1 MRWRSPCLAKF
12 GETWGTRRKCVPAPL
27 RGGTAE
33 GGCPHMSRG
42 IRTALVKTMIGDLRL
57 LEQLGEML
65 GWRVG
70 EKTVRDVMITHLL
83 KIRRKG
89 EGLGWLELNRAQRE
103 YSRTCGHRN
112 IVLKARQVGVTTYIA
127 ARFFVQTIT
136 HPGTL
141 TVQVAHTEDS
151 AEAIFSIVRRFWQ
164 NLPARMRRGAL
175 RTSRSNVRQL
185 VFPALDSEYR
195 VETADDNAG
204 RGMTIHHLHCSE
216 VSRWPHGGLETLAAL
231 RAAVVPEGE
240 IVLESTANGAA
251 GVFYEEWMKADE
263 TGYTRHFFPWWYD
276 KSYREDVRRSK
287 VLPFTEEELEL
298 VGTHGLTAKQIAW
311 RRKTW
316 KTMRG
321 LARQEY
327 AEDAVSCF
335 LASGE
340 CVFDMEAIERSAAQ
354 AAQPMQVQENGRL
367 LVWFPPNQARQRRYI
382 IGVDAAGGGSEG
394 DYACAQVI
402 ERTMG
407 LQCAELQGHFPPFE
421 LARRV
426 AALGSLYDNALVA
439 VERNNHGY
447 GVLAHL
453 KDLHY
458 ENLYQQNGQE
468 GRLTSVVTRP
478 AMIDNLAA
486 VLAEQPELF
495 HSARLLGELKTFV
508 RHADGHAAATE
519 GAHDD
524 CVMAM
529 AVALGVRREDAGR
542 TSRRRPMEMASLVV
556 G

>member
-1 MRWRSPCLAKF
+1 
-12 GETWGTRRKCVPAPL
+12 
-27 RGGTAE
+27 
-33 GGCPHMSRG
+33 
-42 IRTALVKTMIGDLRL
+42 MIGDLRL
-57 LEQLGEML
+57 LQQLGGIL
-65 GWRVG
+65 DCRAGDT
-70 EKTVRDVMITHLL
+70 TVRDAMITHLL

-89 EGLGWLELNRAQRE
+89 KGLGWLELNRAQQE
-103 YSRTCGHRN
+103 YSQQCSQRN

-136 HPGTL
+136 RPGTL

-151 AEAIFSIVRRFWQ
+151 AQAIFSIVRRFYE

-204 RGMTIHHLHCSE
+204 RGMTIHNLHCSE
-216 VSRWPHGGLETLAAL
+216 VSRWGRGGIETLASL

-240 IVLESTANGAA
+240 TVLESTANGAA
-251 GVFYEEWMKADE
+251 GVFYEEWQKAEE
-263 TGYTRHFFPWWYD
+263 TGYTRHFFPWWFD
-276 KSYREDVRRSK
+276 HSYREEVSK
-287 VLPFTEEELEL
+287 GEILPLTEEEMALVKLHEL
-298 VGTHGLTAKQIAW
+298 TEEQIAW
-311 RRKTW
+311 RRKQW

-321 LARQEY
+321 LAEQEY

-340 CVFDMEAIERSAAQ
+340 CVFDMAAIEQ
-354 AAQPMQVQENGRL
+354 AATLAGRPLESRENGRL
-367 LVWFPPNQARQRRYI
+367 LTWLPPERRGQRQYI
-382 IGVDAAGGGSEG
+382 IGVDAAGGGSDG

-402 ERTMG
+402 DRTTG
-407 LQCAELQGHFPPFE
+407 LQCAELCGHFPPFE

-426 AALGSLYDNALVA
+426 ADLGKAYENALVA

-453 KDLHY
+453 KHLKY
-458 ENLYQQNGQE
+458 ENLYQQGGQE
-468 GRLTSVVTRP
+468 GWLTSVVTRP
-478 AMIDNLAA
+478 ALIENLAA
-486 VLAEQPELF
+486 VLVEQPALF
-495 HSARLLGELKTFV
+495 HSPRLLGELRTFV
-508 RHADGHAAATE
+508 RHADGHAAAAE

-529 AVALGVRREDAGR
+529 GIAHAVRREDSGR
-542 TSRRRPMEMASLVV
+542 APRKRAVEMACIDV